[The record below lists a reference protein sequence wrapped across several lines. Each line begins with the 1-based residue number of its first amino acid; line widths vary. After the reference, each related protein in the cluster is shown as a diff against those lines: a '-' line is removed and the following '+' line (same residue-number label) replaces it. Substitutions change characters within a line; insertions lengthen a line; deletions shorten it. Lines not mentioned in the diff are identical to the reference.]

1 MNASDLPGEPVKA
14 FCFSELRR
22 TGWGLHTQAA
32 LRKPERMKVLELQP
46 LSLSLSQPPLLLLT
60 ALFSL
65 PRPPPLPKLSVS
77 VSGEEMVRVRER
89 NSSQFFSR
97 KEMIDFQSREQSQAM

>member
-46 LSLSLSQPPLLLLT
+46 LSLSTTIAAANCPILITKATSPPQT
-60 ALFSL
+60 QSL
-65 PRPPPLPKLSVS
+65 C
-77 VSGEEMVRVRER
+77 ER
-89 NSSQFFSR
+89 GG
-97 KEMIDFQSREQSQAM
+97 DG